1 MKPKTE
7 KLLDEEFS
15 RYIRMKYSD
24 VNGLTKCFT
33 CGKPMHWKDAT
44 LGHWMKRR
52 HLGTR
57 FHEDNARPQCVACNS
72 FQDGKMEVFEDNLRR
87 AIGQTRVDEMFKLA
101 HTYIKISEP
110 EAQAMLQSL
119 KQQNKELE
127 KKFL

>member
-15 RYIRMKYSD
+15 RFIRMKYAD
-24 VNGLTKCFT
+24 KNGLVTCFT
-33 CGKPMHWKDAT
+33 CGKVHNWKSVDN
-44 LGHWMKRR
+44 GHWQLRKN
-52 HLGTR
+52 LATR
-57 FHEDNARPQCVACNS
+57 WNPDNCRPQCITCNQ
-72 FQDGKMEVFEDNLRR
+72 FKEGLQEKFENNLIRT
-87 AIGQTRVDEMFKLA
+87 IGQTRVDEVFRLA
-101 HTYIKISEP
+101 HTQVKISEP